1 MRWEGRKICEID
13 VFMMTTRRGQV
24 ITATW
29 KVFPFKRCQK
39 VGKWHY
45 NSQRRRTGGAGS
57 GSGKKRES
65 RTIGVATS
73 NFFGITTRSI
83 SCCCYITCLAF
94 LFESYIMKPRLIA
107 MEGFINVNI
116 TF

>member
-1 MRWEGRKICEID
+1 MRWEGRKLCEID

-57 GSGKKRES
+57 GSGKKENLGPS
-65 RTIGVATS
+65 VWQHQTFLASPLGLYLAAAAT
-73 NFFGITTRSI
+73 
-83 SCCCYITCLAF
+83 
-94 LFESYIMKPRLIA
+94 
-107 MEGFINVNI
+107 
-116 TF
+116 